1 MKKYTLTARGASNL
15 KMEPDY
21 ETGNHVA
28 IAEGDDV
35 VVSDGYHTMDDL
47 YDHRIRLYIQL
58 CKTLTRTDPKML
70 ELDDKE
76 VWRSKSHADGTMFEG
91 WFIMGIGKAP
101 GHQITYHL
109 PMGYWNECFFAQDL
123 EKAPEWDGHTPG
135 EVLQR
140 LKDL

>member
-1 MKKYTLTARGASNL
+1 MRKYILTARGDANL

-28 IAEGDDV
+28 IAEGDGV
-35 VVSDGYHTMDDL
+35 VVSDGYHTMDEL

-58 CKTLTRTDPKML
+58 CKSITRMDPKLLAM
-70 ELDDKE
+70 DDIE
-76 VWRSKSHADGTMFEG
+76 VWRSTLHADGSTFDG
-91 WFIMGIGKAP
+91 WFIMGIGKAA

-109 PMGYWNECFFAQDL
+109 PLGYWDECSFATEL
-123 EKAPEWDGHTPG
+123 ERAPEWDGHTPG

-140 LKDL
+140 LKSL